1 MKNKWLSVD
10 EAAEYLGVKRD
21 TIYRWIKNHNL
32 PTYKVGRLWKFKAEE
47 LDAWVKSGGTG
58 KSWGGMK

>member
-1 MKNKWLSVD
+1 MENRWLSVE
-10 EAAEYLGVKRD
+10 EAAAYLGVGRD

-47 LDAWVKSGGTG
+47 LDKWVKEVGSKVDGD
-58 KSWGGMK
+58 